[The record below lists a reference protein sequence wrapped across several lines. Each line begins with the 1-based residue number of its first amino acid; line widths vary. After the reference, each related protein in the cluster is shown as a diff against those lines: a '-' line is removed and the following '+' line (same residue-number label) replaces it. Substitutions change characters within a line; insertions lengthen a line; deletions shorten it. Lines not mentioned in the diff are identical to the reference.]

1 LFSGIGGLD
10 VGIELA
16 LGGETIWQV
25 EQNEYCR
32 QVLAKH
38 WPDVRR
44 YKDVKEVGAHNLEP
58 IDCLIGGFPCQGA
71 SSAGKRKGLKDE
83 RSGLWFEYARIIREL
98 EPRWVVIE
106 NVTGLTHRGLDQV
119 LGSLASLGYSAAWDC
134 LSAASIGAP
143 HVRDRLFVI
152 AWKEMADA
160 HLTGLEEWPSERRD
174 IQQEQSPAVRAC
186 DAVADTE
193 CDGRE
198 EGPEVVQPGE
208 PVSALQGGDVDWVP
222 YIRRHEDQGQWL
234 TEPDVGRV
242 AHGVFNRVAMLTCLG
257 NAVVPQQAFVIGR
270 WLLEIQSALGGRG
283 SVPVLE
289 PAPSLE
295 GEAGP

>member
-38 WPDVRR
+38 WPNVRR
-44 YKDVKEVGAHNLEP
+44 YEDVKEVGAHNLEP
-58 IDCLIGGFPCQGA
+58 VDCLIGGFPCQGA

-119 LGSLASLGYSAAWDC
+119 LWSLGSLGYSAAWDC
-134 LSAASIGAP
+134 LSAASVGAP
-143 HVRDRLFVI
+143 HIRDRLFIV

-160 HLTGLEEWPSERRD
+160 HLEGLEERHSERRD
-174 IQQEQSPAVRAC
+174 VQQEQSSSVRAC
-186 DAVADTE
+186 DAVADPE
-193 CDGRE
+193 CVGRE
-198 EGPEVVQPGE
+198 EGSEVVRQGE
-208 PVSALQGGDVDWVP
+208 PVAAMQGGDGSWVP
-222 YIRRHEDQGQWL
+222 YIRRHEDQGQWF

-242 AHGVFNRVAMLTCLG
+242 ADGVHNRVAMLTCLG
-257 NAVVPQQAFVIGR
+257 NAVVPQQAFVIGK
-270 WLLEIQSALGGRG
+270 WLLEIQSALRG
-283 SVPVLE
+283 
-289 PAPSLE
+289 
-295 GEAGP
+295 

>member
-1 LFSGIGGLD
+1 LTWRIGSLFSGIGGLD

-16 LGGETIWQV
+16 LGPRAKVVWQV

-38 WPDVRR
+38 WPNVRR
-44 YKDVKEVGAHNLEP
+44 HEDVKEVGAHNLEP
-58 IDCLIGGFPCQGA
+58 VDCLIGGFPCQGA

-106 NVTGLTHRGLDQV
+106 NVIGLTYRGLDQV

-134 LSAASIGAP
+134 LSAASVGAP
-143 HVRDRLFVI
+143 HVRDRLFIVG
-152 AWKEMADA
+152 WKE
-160 HLTGLEEWPSERRD
+160 
-174 IQQEQSPAVRAC
+174 
-186 DAVADTE
+186 VADSE
-193 CDGRE
+193 CVGRE
-198 EGPEVVQPGE
+198 EGSEVVRQGE
-208 PVSALQGGDVDWVP
+208 PVAAMQGGDGSWVP
-222 YIRRHEDQGQWL
+222 YIRRHEDQGQWF

-242 AHGVFNRVAMLTCLG
+242 AHGVHNRVAMLTCLG

-270 WLLEIQSALGGRG
+270 WLLEIQSALGRRG
-283 SVPVLE
+283 SVPVFE
-289 PAPSLE
+289 PTSSLE

>member
-1 LFSGIGGLD
+1 MTWRIGSLFSGIGGLD

-44 YKDVKEVGAHNLEP
+44 YEDVKEVGAHNLEP

-134 LSAASIGAP
+134 LTATDSLSSHGKRWPTPISRDWKSGLVSDETFNKNSRPLCEHVMRWPTPNAMDGKKAPKWYSRGNPSLPCKVEMSTGSRTSDGTKIKGSGSLSPTWVAWLMGFSIG
-143 HVRDRLFVI
+143 
-152 AWKEMADA
+152 
-160 HLTGLEEWPSERRD
+160 
-174 IQQEQSPAVRAC
+174 
-186 DAVADTE
+186 
-193 CDGRE
+193 
-198 EGPEVVQPGE
+198 
-208 PVSALQGGDVDWVP
+208 
-222 YIRRHEDQGQWL
+222 WL
-234 TEPDVGRV
+234 
-242 AHGVFNRVAMLTCLG
+242 C
-257 NAVVPQQAFVIGR
+257 
-270 WLLEIQSALGGRG
+270 
-283 SVPVLE
+283 
-289 PAPSLE
+289 
-295 GEAGP
+295 